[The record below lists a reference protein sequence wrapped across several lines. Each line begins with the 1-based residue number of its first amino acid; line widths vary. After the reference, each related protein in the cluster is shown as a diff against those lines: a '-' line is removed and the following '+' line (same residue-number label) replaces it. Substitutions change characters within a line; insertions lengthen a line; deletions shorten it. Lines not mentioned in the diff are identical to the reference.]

1 MPFVSSAQTI
11 GGNDAVFGGSDIR
24 QSTKVALGNPDEK
37 DPRDIAAS
45 IINVV
50 FGFLGLLAVSLTLY
64 AGYIWM
70 TSQGQPDKIEKAK
83 DILKNAA
90 IGILIILSAY
100 AIVLFIFRMFFGG
113 NLLSGGGGG
122 NKSRGA
128 GIGALGNGIIVSLYP
143 APNQTDVPR
152 NTGII
157 VTFREPIDPRTIC
170 ATTTVPVAGVAGCN
184 GELIATTT
192 VTAGPPTTFVP
203 NIRIYF
209 TQNAKNCEVADA
221 AFADPVKQ
229 ALCGKMFSARVY
241 STQDNKTFVFKPTEY
256 LGSPSEYIW
265 HTVYMTKNIKKMNG
279 EEAFKSFNSVRDTSW
294 SFEVSNKL
302 DLEPPRV
309 DPAALYPAPDN
320 FSDEVLTESIF
331 VQASSTVI
339 VSNPVS
345 VENLAKVVSIATSSG
360 AFDNK
365 ATSTINEECDESEI
379 KVGVAKYD
387 GELVYTASSTK
398 KLGKGELS
406 SDNKSL
412 VFAICNLKL
421 TPSPEYGLFT
431 EGNFWKI
438 TINKYVEPA
447 RLTIGNH
454 VYTASSSNNLK
465 YRTFAVGLTSDLT
478 ADSLKNLINA
488 DEDASASST
497 RSTNILT
504 LVSRTFGVTGNDIQL
519 ASNDNLSL
527 AVMANK
533 LTGGKDAQ
541 RLYTIKS
548 RRDKP
553 RNSLIQINFS
563 EAMNPIPL
571 TGSSSFVKD
580 FIKIVNGTTTFAAY
594 AASTT
599 CQNDNQ
605 CQSLACSN
613 PDGIGPRECIGDY
626 LPGIFRVS
634 NQYKTVEFTSDH
646 QCGVN
651 GCGQKIYCLPGDAN
665 IRVQMVAASLEGCL
679 SAGDCSNRQPFTKC
693 SNRLPD
699 LFVSTSTSAITSCQD
714 QVSSTTF
721 PINYP
726 ASKLGGASVPFDGQ
740 MDVCFNSMDG
750 NSDKSAQ
757 GPFDKATS
765 TNYFNENSILGICS
779 GGKAENRACTED
791 NVKNICGLVD
801 GCQNASSTSEAKKY
815 GDNYKFNFWI
825 NNEILSGAPAISSLG
840 NIDIKGRNIDLI
852 KPAILNFNRVMSIG
866 SLTSGRMLVPN
877 GATTTEH
884 RFMNLG
890 AFSKAPVG
898 YWGSAEGVDN
908 EPDGEMDKTRGLL
921 NHTDFD
927 SFVDYWAEVG
937 SGVIDINQNCY
948 KPSQGPHSGL
958 DVGLCA
964 ADQSSPSCCNG
975 NPTAAV
981 SCDGLLN

>member
-1 MPFVSSAQTI
+1 MQNKRNTKHIIKSFIFGVVLTTLFLPFVSSAQTI

-533 LTGGKDAQ
+533 LTGGKAGQ
-541 RLYTIKS
+541 LPQKIEEMIVKAGVNRNALYPFDDPTI
-548 RRDKP
+548 
-553 RNSLIQINFS
+553 
-563 EAMNPIPL
+563 
-571 TGSSSFVKD
+571 V
-580 FIKIVNGTTTFAAY
+580 TTF
-594 AASTT
+594 
-599 CQNDNQ
+599 
-605 CQSLACSN
+605 
-613 PDGIGPRECIGDY
+613 E
-626 LPGIFRVS
+626 
-634 NQYKTVEFTSDH
+634 
-646 QCGVN
+646 
-651 GCGQKIYCLPGDAN
+651 N
-665 IRVQMVAASLEGCL
+665 IVH
-679 SAGDCSNRQPFTKC
+679 
-693 SNRLPD
+693 
-699 LFVSTSTSAITSCQD
+699 
-714 QVSSTTF
+714 
-721 PINYP
+721 
-726 ASKLGGASVPFDGQ
+726 
-740 MDVCFNSMDG
+740 
-750 NSDKSAQ
+750 
-757 GPFDKATS
+757 KA
-765 TNYFNENSILGICS
+765 
-779 GGKAENRACTED
+779 
-791 NVKNICGLVD
+791 
-801 GCQNASSTSEAKKY
+801 
-815 GDNYKFNFWI
+815 
-825 NNEILSGAPAISSLG
+825 SSLG
-840 NIDIKGRNIDLI
+840 YPEFYDIKKNL
-852 KPAILNFNRVMSIG
+852 G
-866 SLTSGRMLVPN
+866 SLLGLRERSNEIQFMRNEIKINPN
-877 GATTTEH
+877 FSRSLLNVWEKPLRSDELSILYLISRTIAYCIDRLRNVDKWPPETNL
-884 RFMNLG
+884 RFFASYTNLG
-890 AFSKAPVG
+890 FV
-898 YWGSAEGVDN
+898 
-908 EPDGEMDKTRGLL
+908 LL
-921 NHTDFD
+921 LIYAL
-927 SFVDYWAEVG
+927 SF
-937 SGVIDINQNCY
+937 IIF
-948 KPSQGPHSGL
+948 
-958 DVGLCA
+958 
-964 ADQSSPSCCNG
+964 
-975 NPTAAV
+975 
-981 SCDGLLN
+981 